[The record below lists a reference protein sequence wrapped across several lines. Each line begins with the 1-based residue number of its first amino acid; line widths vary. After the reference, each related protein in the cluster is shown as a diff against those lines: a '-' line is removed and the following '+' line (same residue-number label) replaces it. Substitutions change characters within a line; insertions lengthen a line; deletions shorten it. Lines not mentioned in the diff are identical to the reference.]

1 MQLIPCDK
9 NNTFSLFFSANVTWD
24 NIIFKFC
31 NEICWYLIIII
42 IIIIITRVSIF
53 NVILDF
59 EEIY

>member
-1 MQLIPCDK
+1 ML
-9 NNTFSLFFSANVTWD
+9 SD

-31 NEICWYLIIII
+31 NKICWYLIIII
-42 IIIIITRVSIF
+42 IIIIITCVSIF

>member
-1 MQLIPCDK
+1 ML
-9 NNTFSLFFSANVTWD
+9 WD

-42 IIIIITRVSIF
+42 IIIITRVSIF

>member
-1 MQLIPCDK
+1 ML
-9 NNTFSLFFSANVTWD
+9 WD

-42 IIIIITRVSIF
+42 IIIIIVVTCVSIF

>member
-1 MQLIPCDK
+1 ML
-9 NNTFSLFFSANVTWD
+9 SD

-31 NEICWYLIIII
+31 NKICWYLIIII
-42 IIIIITRVSIF
+42 IIIIIIITCVSIF

>member
-1 MQLIPCDK
+1 ML
-9 NNTFSLFFSANVTWD
+9 WD

-42 IIIIITRVSIF
+42 IIITRVSIF

>member
-9 NNTFSLFFSANVTWD
+9 NNTFSLFFSANATWD
-24 NIIFKFC
+24 NIIKFC
-31 NEICWYLIIII
+31 NEICWYLI

>member
-1 MQLIPCDK
+1 ML
-9 NNTFSLFFSANVTWD
+9 SD

-31 NEICWYLIIII
+31 NKICWYLIIII
-42 IIIIITRVSIF
+42 IIIIIITCVSIF

>member
-1 MQLIPCDK
+1 ML
-9 NNTFSLFFSANVTWD
+9 SD

-31 NEICWYLIIII
+31 NKICWYLIIII
-42 IIIIITRVSIF
+42 IIIVIIIIITCVSIF